1 MGDNS
6 DSENE
11 DLDHKTVVPEW
22 PDVIKAKIAEAREH
36 FAAFKAEMGCPD
48 SDLVVYGTVV
58 SSFEAEEHERGPLWW
73 LTDVVSTVDGRRV
86 DLPGWALYVGRL
98 DLGAYEGKRVKAI
111 VELAFEKELAKRGF
125 ALRARPLLTNVP
137 EPEWEEINKSVNQL
151 EKLKEEIEKKS
162 HTKEN
167 IKQQLAK
174 AKEKLKEAKESCETL
189 KSEVGVLQHQ
199 MDVLKAKRSILGFE
213 DAENQSDESP
223 AANLSLKEIAEKAHA
238 ALVTSGGIYTP
249 ELIRDFTVLLAT
261 GDLIVLAGSS
271 GSGKTSLCRE
281 YARVTGGVCHVIP
294 VKPNWTSADDLL
306 GFYSPIEKRFLTT
319 PFLNALI
326 EAQQDPDRLHII
338 CLDEMNLARPE
349 YYFADF
355 LSVLEERS
363 EAACIELNVPNR
375 RKSIERAQV
384 RRILEVIPDQVGPE
398 TSLEDLLAAEEVKA
412 GLLKAFNVTNVDD
425 LRNVWTTLQ
434 QQMSLSF
441 EQTGDLVIPGNVRF
455 VGTMNVDETTNFFAL
470 KILDRAQILQLTNPI
485 FEPKPQ
491 EKAPKSTAPF
501 HVSPGSFG
509 RIKPYPK
516 YSDQSLVVRHLKE
529 IGEKC
534 FRPLRVDLSLRMMR
548 QAQLYESLSMSAGMS
563 NKEILS
569 NVVRHKLFPKCVFE
583 LDMNSSSAIEKLQTF
598 VLDYENLLSPDCA
611 QEVRT
616 LIDMGR
622 KNRSINWWLL

>member
-86 DLPGWALYVGRL
+86 DLPGWALYVGRM

-174 AKEKLKEAKESCETL
+174 
-189 KSEVGVLQHQ
+189 V
-199 MDVLKAKRSILGFE
+199 KAKRSILGFE

-501 HVSPGSFG
+501 RVSPGSFG

-516 YSDQSLVVRHLKE
+516 YSEQSLVVRHLKE